1 MDSPVCDPLQVKE
14 LGRAEQVLDLSDY
27 ERCEDVRK
35 NKSRSKKN
43 HSKFRLLRCS
53 SPGNTVH
60 LLHLIYLLYLL
71 HVLYLDTPATPAM
84 PRHT

>member
-1 MDSPVCDPLQVKE
+1 MCDSLQVKE
-14 LGRAEQVLDLSDY
+14 LGRAEQVLDLSEY

-60 LLHLIYLLYLL
+60 LLHLIHLA
-71 HVLYLDTPATPAM
+71 TPATSSAPE
-84 PRHT
+84 HTVAVSQFIVCIP